1 MQIWI
6 LIILTM
12 EIQNSILKFHIDIIG
27 KMVKEDRHIKMS
39 DYNLENFKEGI
50 KANREFE
57 FSYHDKMYS
66 LTFSK
71 EGYIFTDICGKKRFD
86 IQFIFWVTKLY
97 KHRREKIKEIIA
109 EKLYDDLSIY
119 WNVILTKN

>member
-1 MQIWI
+1 
-6 LIILTM
+6 
-12 EIQNSILKFHIDIIG
+12 
-27 KMVKEDRHIKMS
+27 MVKGDQRIKMDS
-39 DYNLENFKEGI
+39 YNLEIFKEDI

-71 EGYIFTDICGKKRFD
+71 EGHIFTDICGKKD
-86 IQFIFWVTKLY
+86 SVYNSYADLLNYTKIES
-97 KHRREKIKEIIA
+97 KKIEEIIS

-119 WNVILTKN
+119 